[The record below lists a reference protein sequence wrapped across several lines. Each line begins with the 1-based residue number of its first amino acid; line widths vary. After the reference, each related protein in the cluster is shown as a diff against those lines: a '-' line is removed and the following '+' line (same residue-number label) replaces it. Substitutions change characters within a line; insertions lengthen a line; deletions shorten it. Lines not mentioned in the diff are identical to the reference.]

1 MAQRAKHF
9 DVCSE
14 PVPPD
19 ALIFGTTAAMAA
31 VQRSLMKVADS
42 NLPVLLEGE
51 SGTGKEVI
59 CKYLHRHSIW
69 SKGPLLKVSC
79 PSVPVTALADELF
92 GQQEASGIACGTLFL
107 DEVGELD
114 AVLQGKLLQMLQ
126 DDPQRMVA
134 NGRGMLR
141 VICSTSRRLPDEV
154 TAGRFRQ
161 DLYYRLAGLALRL
174 PALRERLEDLDAL
187 VEYFI
192 GLYNGL
198 YGRSAPPLSPATLSS
213 MTVQPW
219 SGNIRELENLI
230 RRYVLVGSEEDLLAE
245 LAGPG
250 EFAAGTPSFAGVGL
264 SLSQMTRNAT
274 RLMESRII
282 LDTLRA
288 NQWNR
293 RRTAR
298 ALKISYRSLMYK
310 LKRTGIQPGNRAGA
324 GSAS

>member
-1 MAQRAKHF
+1 MALVRRN
-9 DVCSE
+9 
-14 PVPPD
+14 
-19 ALIFGTTAAMAA
+19 L
-31 VQRSLMKVADS
+31 LKVAET

-51 SGTGKEVI
+51 SGTGKEVL
-59 CKYLHRHSIW
+59 CKFLHTHSAW
-69 SKGPLLKVSC
+69 GQGPLLKVSC
-79 PSVPVTALADELF
+79 PAVPATVPAEELF
-92 GQQEASGIACGTLFL
+92 GLQEAQAMSCGTLFL

-114 AVLQGKLLQMLQ
+114 ATLQGKLLQMLQ
-126 DDPQRMVA
+126 DGHLQATDSS
-134 NGRGMLR
+134 RGVLR
-141 VICSTSRRLPDEV
+141 VICSTSRRLHNEV
-154 TAGRFRQ
+154 AAGRFRQ
-161 DLYYRLAGLALRL
+161 DLYYRISGLAVRL
-174 PALRERLEDLDAL
+174 PSLRERLEDLDSL

-198 YGRSAPPLSPATLSS
+198 YGRTASPLSPAALSL
-213 MTVQPW
+213 MTAQPW

-230 RRYVLVGSEEDLLAE
+230 RRYVIVGSEEDLLAE
-245 LAGPG
+245 LGGA
-250 EFAAGTPSFAGVGL
+250 AAGAMSASSSGL

-310 LKRTGIQPGNRAGA
+310 LKRTGIQHGEYTGA
-324 GSAS
+324 GSTN